1 MANTLLDEYKKLPL
15 VAKIGIPVAGY
26 FLVIKPL
33 LLGNKTPPPPDNATP
48 AAAASEVTDLQD
60 QGETLTYPISWY
72 NAKADAMQQAM
83 FDAGTDEDTIYNVF
97 QNCPKLIDV
106 LKIIAVFGNR
116 PYYTFG
122 INYGNLTLSQWF
134 AEELDSSEIDN
145 INSILQNN
153 GINYYF

>member
-1 MANTLLDEYKKLPL
+1 MAKSLIEEYKKLPI

-26 FLVIKPL
+26 LLILKPL
-33 LLGNKTPPPPDNATP
+33 LKGGTPPPASATP
-48 AAAASEVTDLQD
+48 DQANTEVDNLQD
-60 QGETLTYPISWY
+60 QGQVLSYPLSWY
-72 NAKADAMQQAM
+72 NLKADALQQAM
-83 FDAGTDEDTIYNVF
+83 FDLGTDEDTIYNVF

-134 AEELDSSEIDN
+134 AEELDSSEIDT
-145 INSILQNN
+145 INNILQGNN
-153 GINYYF
+153 INYYF